1 MINLGLLVATA
12 AALIASHSVDAAPA
26 PAQSATCG
34 STPYD
39 PAQYTCTNGMLC
51 PGGNLAC
58 GTAANFA
65 CYVAT
70 QYCCVNNGLVVAG
83 SAACASASTPTSTPT
98 STPPST
104 TPTTTP
110 TSTPTGP
117 ANASGGS
124 LVGTSTSSQCAAQGQ
139 THNFCKAFEDN
150 FNYLDLNV
158 WKHDITMKG
167 GGNWEFE
174 AYTNNRSN
182 SYVKDGV
189 LYLKPTFTSDLI
201 GEGPMLNGGS
211 IDLSGN
217 SIDPNSCT
225 DPGSYGCARSSN
237 GANIINPI
245 QSALIRSANSFSF
258 RYGKV
263 EVVAKLPVG
272 DWIWPAIWM
281 LPKNGAYGQ
290 WPSSGEIDI
299 MESRGNAASY
309 PSGGNNQFSST
320 LHWGPNY
327 FLNRYAQ
334 THKEF
339 TLPSGSF
346 ADSFHTFGLI
356 WTPDSI
362 ITYIDDPK
370 NVVLNV
376 PLSNM
381 WAAGN
386 FPAGLSNP
394 WAQGCT
400 QAPFDQEFY
409 LVMNVAVG
417 GTNGYFPTAAW
428 SNTSPHAALDFW
440 NAKGSWGPTW
450 QGENTAMKIDKV
462 TVWSLC

>member
-1 MINLGLLVATA
+1 MPNGEHGMRNHREVRLLFFFAAPLVATA
-12 AALIASHSVDAAPA
+12 SPK
-26 PAQSATCG
+26 P
-34 STPYD
+34 
-39 PAQYTCTNGMLC
+39 
-51 PGGNLAC
+51 
-58 GTAANFA
+58 
-65 CYVAT
+65 VAT
-70 QYCCVNNGLVVAG
+70 PA
-83 SAACASASTPTSTPT
+83 TKPTTKPA
-98 STPPST
+98 ST
-104 TPTTTP
+104 TPNAAK
-110 TSTPTGP
+110 STPAAATTS
-117 ANASGGS
+117 ASGGS
-124 LVGTSTSSQCAAQGQ
+124 LVGTSTSTQCAAQGK
-139 THNFCKAFEDN
+139 THNFCKAFEDD

-189 LYLKPTFTSDLI
+189 LYIKPTFTSDLI
-201 GEGPMLNGGS
+201 GEAAMLNGGS
-211 IDLSGN
+211 IDLNGPSF
-217 SIDPNSCT
+217 DPNSCT
-225 DPGSYGCARSSN
+225 DPGSYGCWRSSN
-237 GANIINPI
+237 GVNIINPI
-245 QSALIRSANSFSF
+245 QSAAIRSVNSFSF

-272 DWIWPAIWM
+272 DWI
-281 LPKNGAYGQ
+281 NGAYGQ

-299 MESRGNAASY
+299 MESRGNTASY
-309 PSGGNNQFSST
+309 AEGGNNQFGST
-320 LHWGPNY
+320 LHWGPDY
-327 FLNRYAQ
+327 FHNRYAQ
-334 THKEF
+334 THKTY

-376 PLSNM
+376 PLSNL

-386 FPAGLSNP
+386 FPAGMADP

-409 LVMNVAVG
+409 LIMNVAVG

-450 QGENTAMKIDKV
+450 QGDNVAMKVDKV